1 MANRMLNSTENST
14 YGLDLSK
21 DWTNSSVTL
30 IRTVRPS
37 DSLALNSASLWH
49 DEKRDT
55 IYCFGG
61 NIGGLGRVAVPP
73 DSIWGFKPNGRGGG
87 DWYQVLGPTSAPPFP
102 QNIHRISTG
111 TYAYDSHSA
120 YYLGGF
126 ASSETSEF
134 YESDRFPS
142 PGLLTFDFDTLLMTN
157 SSDGGYITA
166 VWGGNHY
173 NRAAMINIPTFDDNN
188 LLIIL
193 PSGRDQLDFAFN
205 NVTLFDKKNKK
216 WYSQLTSGDI
226 PKLRSYFCA
235 VGIQEE
241 GNFNFEM

>member
-1 MANRMLNSTENST
+1 MANGILNSTENIT

-21 DWTNSSVTL
+21 NWTNSSVTL

-37 DSLALNSASLWH
+37 DSLALSSASLWH
-49 DEKRDT
+49 DDKRDI

-61 NIGGLGRVAVPP
+61 DIAGGNTVSP
-73 DSIWGFKPNGRGGG
+73 DSIWGFKPNGGGG
-87 DWYQVLGPTSAPPFP
+87 GAWYEVLGPTSTTPFP

-111 TYAYDSHSA
+111 ASAYDGRSA

-126 ASSETSEF
+126 ASSETSQF
-134 YESDRFPS
+134 YQSSRSPS
-142 PGLLTFDFDTLLMTN
+142 PGLLTFDFDTHLMTN
-157 SSDGGYITA
+157 SSDGGYTTA
-166 VWGGNHY
+166 VWGGIHY

-188 LLIIL
+188 LLMIL
-193 PSGRDQLDFAFN
+193 PSGRDRLDFAFN

-226 PKLRSYFCA
+226 PKPRSYFCA

-241 GNFNFEM
+241 GNLNFEM